1 MGKTRWILPFPQA
14 VPGLGQCSYAS
25 LGTVTDV
32 PKPCVLSQRN
42 AARDERRPPERKMA
56 WNVNSHLLTPHL
68 YKKCAVPQA
77 NLIFSD
83 ATQSSARQS
92 SGWRVQLLSAD
103 PTMKDSSFPGLSG
116 WDFADYRSL
125 ISPAATSLCR
135 MQRERCG

>member
-1 MGKTRWILPFPQA
+1 MDPS
-14 VPGLGQCSYAS
+14 VPASCTWVGTMFLCIAGDSHRCSEALRS
-25 LGTVTDV
+25 ISA
-32 PKPCVLSQRN
+32 KRC
-42 AARDERRPPERKMA
+42 ERRAATTRRKMA
-56 WNVNSHLLTPHL
+56 WNVNSHLLTPNL
-68 YKKCAVPQA
+68 YKKCAVSQA

-83 ATQSSARQS
+83 ANQSSARQS
-92 SGWRVQLLSAD
+92 SGWRVQLLIAD